1 MSDVDLDAPE
11 DTLRKKNIS
20 RGSSLITFGHLVWP
34 VLCGTLPVQP
44 DKIVQPNWDDKKYPK
59 ENY

>member
-1 MSDVDLDAPE
+1 MSDIDLDAP
-11 DTLRKKNIS
+11 DIS
-20 RGSSLITFGHLVWP
+20 RGSSLITFGRLVWP

>member
-1 MSDVDLDAPE
+1 MNQKVHMSDIDLDAP
-11 DTLRKKNIS
+11 DIS
-20 RGSSLITFGHLVWP
+20 RGSSLITFGRLVWP